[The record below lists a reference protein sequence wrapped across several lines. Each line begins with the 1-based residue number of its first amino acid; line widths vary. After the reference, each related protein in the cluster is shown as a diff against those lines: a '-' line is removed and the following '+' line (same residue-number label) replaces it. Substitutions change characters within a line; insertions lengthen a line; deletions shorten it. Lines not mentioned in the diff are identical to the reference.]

1 MILTGLFTDRDA
13 AERAYQ
19 ALRSR
24 GYSAA
29 DVSVLMADETRQRLL
44 GALAGP
50 RPGPVASPP
59 LAAQPKADDAVRHKT
74 LEGAGVGAGAGV
86 VAGGVLGALV
96 AAATVVV
103 PGMGLVLA
111 GPVAAAL
118 AGAGVGGA
126 AGGVLGALVGA
137 GIPEERAARYEPGLR
152 AGGIV
157 MGVSPRNE
165 EDAEYFARQWT
176 D

>member
-1 MILTGLFTDRDA
+1 MLTRLFADREA

-24 GYSAA
+24 GYTAA
-29 DVSVLMADETRQRLL
+29 DVSVLMAAETHERLL
-44 GALAGP
+44 GVALASSP
-50 RPGPVASPP
+50 TPASSPAP
-59 LAAQPKADDAVRHKT
+59 DGDAKHSKA

-103 PGMGLVLA
+103 PGVGLVLA
-111 GPVAAAL
+111 GPLAAAM

-126 AGGVLGALVGA
+126 AGGVIGALVGA
-137 GIPEERAARYEPGLR
+137 GIPEERAVRYEPGLR

-157 MGVSPRNE
+157 MGVSPRSD
-165 EDAEYFARQWT
+165 EDAAYFERQLRE
-176 D
+176 

>member
-1 MILTGLFTDRDA
+1 MLAGLFRDGDT

-24 GYSAA
+24 GYSEA
-29 DVSVLMADETRQRLL
+29 DVSLMMSDETRQRLVSGGAAPASGL
-44 GALAGP
+44 GH
-50 RPGPVASPP
+50 
-59 LAAQPKADDAVRHKT
+59 KA
-74 LEGAGVGAGAGV
+74 LEGAGVGAGVGV

-103 PGMGLVLA
+103 PGVGLVIV

-126 AGGVLGALVGA
+126 AGGMLGALVGA
-137 GIPEERAARYEPGLR
+137 GIPEDQAKTYESGLR

-157 MGVSPRNE
+157 IGVAPRTD
-165 EDAEYFARQWT
+165 EDRDHFERHWRT
-176 D
+176 